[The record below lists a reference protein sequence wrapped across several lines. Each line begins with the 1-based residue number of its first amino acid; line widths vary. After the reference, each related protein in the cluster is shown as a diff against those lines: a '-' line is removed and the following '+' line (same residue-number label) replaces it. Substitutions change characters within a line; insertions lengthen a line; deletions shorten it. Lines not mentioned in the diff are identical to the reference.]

1 MVMSELTSL
10 VDDDVE
16 HLVTTSFDRC
26 LDGVVVVRVH
36 GLYVRVF
43 LHKRSDSVV
52 RTSGDSVMQ

>member
-16 HLVTTSFDRC
+16 HFVTTSFDRR